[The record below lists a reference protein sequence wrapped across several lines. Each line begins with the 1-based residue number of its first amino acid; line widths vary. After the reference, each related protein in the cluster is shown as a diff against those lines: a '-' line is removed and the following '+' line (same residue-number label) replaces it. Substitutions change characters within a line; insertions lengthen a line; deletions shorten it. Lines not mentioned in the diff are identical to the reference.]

1 MDVDEV
7 GRVHPLFT
15 RIRRTLLRYVRR
27 VTRAVCLS
35 VCRLSVTFVQPTQT
49 VELFGNMFAL

>member
-1 MDVDEV
+1 MDGWMDVDEV

-15 RIRRTLLRYVRR
+15 RIRCTLLRYVRR

-35 VCRLSVTFVQPTQT
+35 SVRDVRAAYSD
-49 VELFGNMFAL
+49 G